1 MRINRRWFT
10 KSLPLWAFGGAALNM
25 VGHEAHAGWFMN
37 DKVTVSIKVQDE
49 AGRAIPFVTVWQF
62 AQIDPAHVSDD
73 RHLELT
79 IEDLWR
85 ATLRYKETSEFV
97 LSYGLRPV
105 PQLRMPP
112 MGNQQGEMRDV
123 VDNEEMTGKGNH
135 YPRPDPLVFGYTFMK
150 RGYLPNKLAFTVS
163 KQDSKVEAV
172 VTLQRAPNES
182 IDSSAYLQTY
192 DRIRYELSD
201 TQKNTAMTPENG
213 ARMEGLRKE
222 LEQAAQQAIAAK
234 DNKAAA
240 RMYARMRYLP
250 ELRMIDG
257 RIAGF
262 SQTDVVSERS
272 KQALQ
277 RAYEL
282 DPDNLFV
289 WMQTIDKRANYPLR
303 ASQAERI
310 QRNVAQLESLIAKFG
325 EAAWPW
331 MYEWR
336 AGSYANLGDF
346 SKARALYLEAA
357 KLEPKFTDW
366 QKLIEDLKRAMG
378 KKGVTVPGDW

>member
-1 MRINRRWFT
+1 MGINRRWFT
-10 KSLPLWAFGGAALNM
+10 KTLPVWVAGGAALNIA
-25 VGHEAHAGWFMN
+25 GHEAHAGWFMN

-49 AGRAIPFVTVWQF
+49 AGRAIPFVTVWKF
-62 AQIDPAHVSDD
+62 ALLEPAHVRDD
-73 RHLELT
+73 RYLGFAM
-79 IEDLWR
+79 EDLWR
-85 ATLRYKETSEFV
+85 VTLRYKETSEFV
-97 LSYGLRPV
+97 LRYGLSPV
-105 PQLRMPP
+105 PYLRTPP
-112 MGNQQGEMRDV
+112 MGNQQGEVRHV
-123 VDNEEMTGKGNH
+123 VDYEEMTGKGNH

-163 KQDSKVEAV
+163 KRDSKVEAV
-172 VTLQRAPNES
+172 VTLQRDPNES
-182 IDSSAYLQTY
+182 IDNSAYLQTY

-222 LEQAAQQAIAAK
+222 LEQTAQQAIAAH

-240 RMYARMRYLP
+240 RMYARMRYMP
-250 ELRMIDG
+250 ELLVIDG

-262 SQTDVVSERS
+262 SQTDVASERS

-289 WMQTIDKRANYPLR
+289 WMQTVDKRADYPLG
-303 ASQAERI
+303 ASQTERI
-310 QRNVAQLESLIAKFG
+310 QRNVVQLESLIAKFG
-325 EAAWPW
+325 EAAWP
-331 MYEWR
+331 EIFRWR